1 MHQHNA
7 GQRVPSCPKKNRGH
21 RCLRARL
28 HKEAETTEVPRQS
41 SRLRR
46 PEHCI
51 NLGRVLAAFLT
62 ALRVLLDQ
70 KHVALRERPRRPV
83 SSSNVTLPASRYI
96 SSLDLVVREEYAA
109 MAWLPQSLDKKTWIR
124 AGAARADGELQHH
137 RTCGISCSGSPQTYK
152 PWHLDSESA

>member
-51 NLGRVLAAFLT
+51 NLGRVLAAFLA

-70 KHVALRERPRRPV
+70 KHVALRER
-83 SSSNVTLPASRYI
+83 SAPAR
-96 SSLDLVVREEYAA
+96 LVFKRHAA
-109 MAWLPQSLDKKTWIR
+109 GQQVHQLT
-124 AGAARADGELQHH
+124 
-137 RTCGISCSGSPQTYK
+137 
-152 PWHLDSESA
+152 